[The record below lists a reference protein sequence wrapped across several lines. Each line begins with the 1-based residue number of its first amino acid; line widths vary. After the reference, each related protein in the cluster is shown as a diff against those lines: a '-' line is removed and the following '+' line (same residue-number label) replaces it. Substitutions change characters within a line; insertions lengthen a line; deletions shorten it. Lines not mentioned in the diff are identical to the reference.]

1 MNRTAL
7 HTALTLALTLL
18 AAMSAQANERAS
30 FPADLSAPGA
40 EALHAR
46 LAGQVFRAT
55 DAKGQPWRL
64 EYSRLGHLFVDIGTG
79 FRDDGPYR
87 VEGSQ
92 VCVTLRRSGAS
103 CSEYRLHQDAVYLR
117 RASNGEILKLNPQ

>member
-1 MNRTAL
+1 MNRAAL
-7 HTALTLALTLL
+7 HTTLALTLTL
-18 AAMSAQANERAS
+18 VAATSAPADERAS
-30 FPADLSAPGA
+30 FPADAAAPGA

-46 LAGQVFRAT
+46 LAGQVFRTT
-55 DAKGQPWRL
+55 DAKGLAWRL

-79 FRDDGPYR
+79 FQDDGPYR

-92 VCVTLRRSGAS
+92 VCVTLRRSGSS